1 MSGIFPFSAILDFLR
16 DILMQAWL
24 CLAVVLRPIVGDTIV
39 DAFPFIMG
47 GTLVTVGSVALAL
60 GMGLVLGVPM
70 AVLQVYGNALAR
82 RLVGLYVWFFRG
94 VPILVLLFL
103 SQGLFLSMGWI
114 LEPFLL
120 SCLVMGCISTAY
132 QSQIFRGAIESLPQ
146 GQLKAARALGMRDLT
161 AITCIILPQALRLSI
176 PGWAN
181 EFSILLKDSAV
192 CYLLGTMEIMA
203 RVNAVAQRTHEH
215 LAFFA
220 LAGVIYFVLT
230 LIVLKLLRR
239 LENKVQIPGYSAG
252 TVGSMAKNTQH
263 GVKNA

>member
-1 MSGIFPFSAILDFLR
+1 MAFIEISFNTKRPLILGRGGFGTQLNDWLMDEGWGSADFLDDNAPDAVGGLRDYVDPAILKR
-16 DILMQAWL
+16 G
-24 CLAVVLRPIVGDTIV
+24 RP
-39 DAFPFIMG
+39 AF
-47 GTLVTVGSVALAL
+47 VALGDNKLRVELLQKLAAA
-60 GMGLVLGVPM
+60 GYSTPVFISDAASVSPS
-70 AVLQVYGNALAR
+70 AVL
-82 RLVGLYVWFFRG
+82 
-94 VPILVLLFL
+94 
-103 SQGLFLSMGWI
+103 
-114 LEPFLL
+114 EP
-120 SCLVMGCISTAY
+120 G
-132 QSQIFRGAIESLPQ
+132 
-146 GQLKAARALGMRDLT
+146 
-161 AITCIILPQALRLSI
+161 CIILPQALRLSI

-252 TVGSMAKNTQH
+252 TVGSMANNTQH

>member
-1 MSGIFPFSAILDFLR
+1 MLE
-16 DILMQAWL
+16 
-24 CLAVVLRPIVGDTIV
+24 IV
-39 DAFPFIMG
+39 DKIPVILNALPYI
-47 GTLVTVGSVALAL
+47 LQGSVVTLITVIGSLAL
-60 GMGLVLGVPM
+60 GFCIGLPL

-114 LEPFLL
+114 IQPFLL

-252 TVGSMAKNTQH
+252 TVGSMANNTQH